1 MFGGS
6 GRGSSSG
13 ARTGPGILQDGVALA
28 PAGTSVRASAQQRPF
43 GEYEDVEDPVLR
55 TIAHE
60 H

>member
-13 ARTGPGILQDGVALA
+13 DRTGPGIFQDGVALA
-28 PAGTSVRASAQQRPF
+28 PAGTSGRAPAPQTPF
-43 GEYEDVEDPVLR
+43 GEYEDVEDPILR
-55 TIAHE
+55 TIQHE